1 MKKAFLIILLLL
13 VAAVAVFAVVASMQ
27 PAEFR
32 ISRSTKITAPPEAVF
47 AQVNDL
53 HKWEAWSPWAK
64 MDPNAKMTFEGPAA
78 GKGAGYTWAGNSKV
92 GEGKM
97 TITDSK
103 PSELVV
109 FQLDFLKPMQGTNAA
124 EFTFKPEGNQTLVT
138 WTMTGTNGFVGK
150 AFGLIV
156 NCDKMVGGEFEKGLA
171 AMKTL
176 VEGDAKK

>member
-1 MKKAFLIILLLL
+1 MTILLILIAIVALL
-13 VAAVAVFAVVASMQ
+13 AVVVSMQ

-78 GKGAGYTWAGNSKV
+78 GKGAAYTWAGNSKV

-97 TITDSK
+97 AITDSK

-109 FQLDFLKPMQGTNAA
+109 FQLDFLKPMKATNVA
-124 EFTFKPEGNQTLVT
+124 EFTFKPEGDQTMVT

-150 AFGLIV
+150 AFGLVV

-171 AMKTL
+171 SMKSL
-176 VEGDAKK
+176 VEGGTKK